1 MTTVFSHQQL
11 SAGKN
16 FATVVPF
23 ITTCVVHADTVQLVT
38 QNKPRIL
45 T

>member
-16 FATVVPF
+16 FATVPF